1 MKKYITQG
9 KIKQKNLSDI
19 LLYILEKGETS
30 RREIER
36 ETGFSWGTVSESVME
51 LLSRGY
57 VTEEKSARTGQA
69 GRNTQVLKPSGEKI
83 AAIGVDVN
91 LSGMGATVLGFDR
104 SEKARF
110 FRPFTAKTQEET
122 LNAAISIADEAMAFC
137 KDKYT
142 VMAIGLAFQGGVDA
156 ESGVSIR
163 FPKIENWMPVCVK
176 ELFERRYGIYT
187 RVEHDPKCMLMA
199 EAPSGSFDDCMLVR
213 ADEGIGLA
221 VMQDGKI
228 IDDKNRL
235 ELGHV
240 IVRYGGYRC
249 VCGRQ
254 GCLEAYSSIRGMASR
269 AGVPFKELCEN
280 KSGYEDVVTDATK
293 YFGVALHNAKMV
305 FNPKKILLTGKL
317 FSLLPEMANGAKEML
332 DALSLDGEQVEVEV
346 KTEIS
351 ASVGAAMHAVRS
363 VIKNYKF

>member
-122 LNAAISIADEAMAFC
+122 LNLAISIADEAMAFC

-187 RVEHDPKCMLMA
+187 RVEHDPKCMLIGQMQIKRYDNCVLLRVD
-199 EAPSGSFDDCMLVR
+199 G
-213 ADEGIGLA
+213 GIGMAISL
-221 VMQDGKI
+221 DGVI
-228 IDDKNRL
+228 LDDTDRF
-235 ELGHV
+235 ELGHTLTV
-240 IVRYGGYRC
+240 PNGKIC
-249 VCGRQ
+249 SCGKR
-254 GCLEAYSSIRGMASR
+254 GCLEMYGSLSALDGSADNPENELRT
-269 AGVPFKELCEN
+269 AG
-280 KSGYEDVVTDATK
+280 K
-293 YFGVALHNAKMV
+293 YLSAALYNTYVMLK
-305 FNPKKILLTGKL
+305 PESLILTGKAA
-317 FSLLPEMANGAKEML
+317 SLPAFTES
-332 DALSLDGEQVEVEV
+332 ALSLLDGCEIDICVDPD
-346 KTEIS
+346 IS
-351 ASVGAAMHAVRS
+351 AAYGAAVEAIKSAVRS
-363 VIKNYKF
+363 FFI